1 MKKSSVINTI
11 VTAVSIIVSL
21 SIVAL
26 ASLQISGKYE
36 SAADIFVPLL
46 GLNLLCQAHTQWK
59 SHHKVAYFSIGTAT
73 FILLC
78 SVVVFFMK

>member
-1 MKKSSVINTI
+1 MKKSSLINTI

-36 SAADIFVPLL
+36 NAADIFVPLL

-59 SHHKVAYFSIGTAT
+59 NNRKIAYFSIGTAT
-73 FILLC
+73 FILIC
-78 SVVVFFMK
+78 AAIVFFMK